1 MEKVKNSTKENE
13 SIFGIQ
19 HAGAGK
25 RFMEE
30 SCVLFC
36 FMNSDWSGESVLS
49 SQVNELKINFV
60 QNLEKHVPNR
70 VVDTVYNFLLCMLYI
85 TFGQLI

>member
-1 MEKVKNSTKENE
+1 MMEKVKNSTKENE

-49 SQVNELKINFV
+49 S
-60 QNLEKHVPNR
+60 
-70 VVDTVYNFLLCMLYI
+70 
-85 TFGQLI
+85 